1 MEGEQGMCVRVC
13 VCVREVTYILSVSC
27 EMGKLYHLVPKL
39 AEDLDK
45 FLKSADSLQLL
56 QGNQHL
62 HTYIKPTSFSALY
75 CIKVAFIMCFI

>member
-1 MEGEQGMCVRVC
+1 VC
-13 VCVREVTYILSVSC
+13 AYILSVSR

-62 HTYIKPTSFSALY
+62 HKG
-75 CIKVAFIMCFI
+75 V